1 MLWSIVATTAV
12 ATTATSPSIMGYYSW
27 NWGSGSEV
35 AGATDSV
42 AFSGLIKVK
51 KAINGYTP
59 GASWC
64 CPVLR
69 GRKHLSLGGGNAAG
83 MFTEEALTTIIKDLP
98 LVITANYSG
107 IVFDVEEVVGSS
119 STMAPLFAEAFAAC
133 KRLGLIVTVTTSHSA
148 PYQTDTPADAVALL
162 KAWVKDD
169 NIDIL
174 SPQLYSSGQEQAP
187 DFSPTANCAAAG
199 CTWDLYAGSK
209 PRIVPSIVDAQQYPD
224 VIKSFPVGK
233 TSGYFEWAQHKSAT
247 ANAPPPADVT
257 PSNNASMVLGAYF
270 ANWAQYHTS
279 PYTHTPADL
288 APIVSDVNHIYYSFI
303 YFCPPAGTS
312 PMPYWAVAP
321 FGTCTDADEYSFLM
335 VEAKDAGFLQT
346 ITAYKAQNPSL
357 KVIASIGGW
366 NFPSAFFSKMASS
379 SASRAKFIASAKAFL
394 TVHQLDGLDLDWEY
408 PCSPPRPDPIKIS
421 CAQFRT
427 TNDAGGTCPQDT
439 DNLLLLARELRA
451 GLGDGVYLSVASQAG
466 SNNWPLMNLQAVTPY
481 LDHWHVMS
489 YDYSVSQTH

>member
-1 MLWSIVATTAV
+1 MLWALIATTAS
-12 ATTATSPSIMGYYSW
+12 APSIVGYYSW
-27 NWGSGSEV
+27 NWGPGSDV

-42 AFSGLIKVK
+42 AFTGLIDVK

-69 GRKHLSLGGGNAAG
+69 GRTHLSLGGGNAAG
-83 MFTEEALTTIIKDLP
+83 MFTDDSLSDIVKDLP
-98 LVITANYSG
+98 LVVAANYSG
-107 IVFDVEEVVGSS
+107 IVFDVEEVEGPT
-119 STMAPLFAEAFAAC
+119 STMIPAFAKAFAAC

-169 NIDIL
+169 NIDVL

-187 DFSPTANCAAAG
+187 DFSPTANCAEAG
-199 CTWDLYAGSK
+199 CTWDLYADAK
-209 PRIVPSIVDAQQYPD
+209 PRIVPSIVDAKQYGD
-224 VIKSFPVGK
+224 VVKSFPVA
-233 TSGYFEWAQHKSAT
+233 TAGYIEWAQHKSTMART
-247 ANAPPPADVT
+247 PPPRADAV

-288 APIVSDVNHIYYSFI
+288 APIVSSVSHIYYSFI

-321 FGTCTDADEYSFLM
+321 FGSCTDANEFSFLT
-335 VEAKDAGFLQT
+335 VEAKDAGFMQT

-366 NFPSAFFSKMASS
+366 NFPSAFFSRMAASP
-379 SASRAKFIASAKAFL
+379 ASRAKFIASAKAFL
-394 TVHQLDGLDLDWEY
+394 TAHQLDGIDLDWEY

-421 CAQFRT
+421 CAKVPIQSS
-427 TNDAGGTCPQDT
+427 NPG
-439 DNLLLLARELRA
+439 LAQLIA
-451 GLGDGVYLSVASQAG
+451 VYAQ
-466 SNNWPLMNLQAVTPY
+466 
-481 LDHWHVMS
+481 
-489 YDYSVSQTH
+489 